1 MLSVPMSCFGAFLML
16 KIFGQSINIFTQV
29 GVITLIGLITK
40 HGILLV
46 DFANKLTQ
54 KNHNLIE
61 AAKISAKSRFRPILM
76 TSLAMILGSLPLII
90 SSGAGTEARK
100 AIGYVL
106 VGGLFFGTLLTLL
119 MIPCFYIMIKRLT
132 SIRN

>member
-1 MLSVPMSCFGAFLML
+1 
-16 KIFGQSINIFTQV
+16 
-29 GVITLIGLITK
+29 
-40 HGILLV
+40 
-46 DFANKLTQ
+46 
-54 KNHNLIE
+54 
-61 AAKISAKSRFRPILM
+61 M

-106 VGGLFFGTLLTLL
+106 VGGLFFGTLLTLM
-119 MIPCFYIMIKRLT
+119 MIPCFYIMIKRFA